1 MSISRRQFLHLTA
14 SATALVTVPRVA
26 WGQGY
31 PSRPITMIVPYAAGG
46 PTDVIGRIVAEGMR
60 ASLGQPIII
69 ENVVGA
75 NGSIG
80 VGRVARA
87 VGDGYT
93 LSIGDWSTHVVN
105 GAIYTLS
112 YDVLRDFEPV
122 ALLVSNPYL
131 VVARKTMPANDLK
144 GLIAWLKANPDK
156 ASAGTG
162 GVGTSPGS

>member
-46 PTDVIGRIVAEGMR
+46 PTDVIGRVVAEGMR

-69 ENVVGA
+69 ENVGGA
-75 NGSIG
+75 MGSIG

-105 GAIYTLS
+105 GAIYALQ
-112 YDVLRDFEPV
+112 YDALKDFEPI

-131 VVARKTMPANDLK
+131 VVAKKSMSANDLK
-144 GLIAWLKANPDK
+144 GLTAWLKAN
-156 ASAGTG
+156 
-162 GVGTSPGS
+162 